1 MYTYRVVICIG
12 GDTTGVMICIVSDLM
27 TETMYTD
34 TERKKNGEIHRIG
47 VGMQDRMRGK
57 RETS

>member
-1 MYTYRVVICIG
+1 MYR

-34 TERKKNGEIHRIG
+34 TERKKTERYIG
-47 VGMQDRMRGK
+47 LVSGCK
-57 RETS
+57 TK